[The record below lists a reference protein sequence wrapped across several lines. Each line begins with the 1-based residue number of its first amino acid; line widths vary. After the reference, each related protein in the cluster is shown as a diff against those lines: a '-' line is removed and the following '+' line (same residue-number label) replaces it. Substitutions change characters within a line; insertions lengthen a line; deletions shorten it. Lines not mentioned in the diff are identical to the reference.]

1 MSLGVPQWQRKEKK
15 ESVEIN
21 KNKKV
26 ALAEQSVSLG
36 GRQEKTFQ
44 FSLPRLEAKSSQ

>member
-1 MSLGVPQWQRKEKK
+1 MFLGVPQWQKKEKK
-15 ESVEIN
+15 KKKENN

-26 ALAEQSVSLG
+26 ALTEQSVPLG

-44 FSLPRLEAKSSQ
+44 FSLPRLEAKSLQ

>member
-1 MSLGVPQWQRKEKK
+1 MSKEREKK
-15 ESVEIN
+15 SMENN

-26 ALAEQSVSLG
+26 ALAEQSVPLS

-44 FSLPRLEAKSSQ
+44 FSLPRLEAKSLQ